1 MHAAIRPYATG
12 GIALVGASVIAVSPI
27 APQLPDIHL
36 PNPARVAASV
46 ELAAATLAA
55 TPPSYAQVLQEAVAN
70 AQALLKTIAANPTP
84 ILSQV
89 AANQAI
95 TFQNLMTALQT
106 LGGATSTA
114 LTTTVPPLLQAAS
127 NDLASGNVAGAI
139 NNVLNAILAPV
150 FPITG
155 FIPAVSAAFT
165 QPLTNLVAAINAVQ
179 AGGVT
184 SPLAMAVTGLLG
196 PVLSGAGAFGV
207 AVDNVGSAIT
217 AGDPQ
222 AALNAVVNGPA
233 TILDGVLNGGFGP
246 DLSSLAGL
254 GGLGITVVAGGL
266 LSGGLAVTGTSP
278 VTIQLPGTINS
289 LEALA
294 TAFAKALT
302 PPKVTAMAALT
313 SSTLAAPA
321 ALPAAASKAV
331 TLSTAP
337 TVKVAAPA
345 GDTANT
351 TKADT
356 AAATKGDTADA
367 TKGNTAESTTGKTD
381 DTSSDTG
388 ASAGTSAKPGTP
400 TSSPKHRAPTGNGAN
415 STAAGSH
422 DQGTKGSTGSHST
435 ATKAAKHRK

>member
-278 VTIQLPGTINS
+278 VTIQLSGTINS

-302 PPKVTAMAALT
+302 PPKVTMAALT
-313 SSTLAAPA
+313 SSMPAAAA

-345 GDTANT
+345 GNTADT
-351 TKADT
+351 TKGDT
-356 AAATKGDTADA
+356 AAPTKGDTADA
-367 TKGNTAESTTGKTD
+367 TKGNTAERTTGKTD

-400 TSSPKHRAPTGNGAN
+400 TSGPKHRAPTGNGAN

-435 ATKAAKHRK
+435 ATKAAKHRR

>member
-1 MHAAIRPYATG
+1 MQLAARPHVTA
-12 GIALVGASVIAVSPI
+12 GIALAGAAAIAVSPI
-27 APQLPDIHL
+27 APPLPDIHL

-55 TPPSYAQVLQEAVAN
+55 TPPSYAQVIQEAVAN
-70 AQALLKTIAANPTP
+70 AQALLNTITANPTP
-84 ILSQV
+84 ILSKIGQ
-89 AANQAI
+89 NQAI
-95 TFQNLMTALQT
+95 TIQNLMTALQT
-106 LGGATSTA
+106 LGGAISTQ
-114 LTTTVPPLLQAAS
+114 LTTTVPTLLQGAS
-127 NDLASGNVAGAI
+127 NDLASGNVEGAT
-139 NNVLNAILAPV
+139 NNVLSAILATV

-155 FIPAVSAAFT
+155 FIPAVSAALT

-196 PVLSGAGAFGV
+196 PALSGAGAFGV

-233 TILDGVLNGGFGP
+233 TIVDGVLNGGFGP

-266 LSGGLAVTGTSP
+266 LSGGLAITGTSP

-321 ALPAAASKAV
+321 ALPAAASKAF

-345 GDTANT
+345 GDTANP
-351 TKADT
+351 
-356 AAATKGDTADA
+356 TKGDTADA
-367 TKGNTAESTTGKTD
+367 TKGNTAESTTGKAD

-388 ASAGTSAKPGTP
+388 ASAGTSPKPGTP
-400 TSSPKHRAPTGNGAN
+400 TSGPKHRAPTGNGAN

-422 DQGTKGSTGSHST
+422 DQGTNGSTGSHST
-435 ATKAAKHRK
+435 ATKAAKHAKK